1 MSKFL
6 GNQWLRTALLE
17 YVVQVFE
24 VLDDVVNVRLF
35 VVVKFWITVIIVM
48 DLIRLMYLISS
59 SRSNVFSSCELR
71 N

>member
-48 DLIRLMYLISS
+48 DLIMV
-59 SRSNVFSSCELR
+59 NVF